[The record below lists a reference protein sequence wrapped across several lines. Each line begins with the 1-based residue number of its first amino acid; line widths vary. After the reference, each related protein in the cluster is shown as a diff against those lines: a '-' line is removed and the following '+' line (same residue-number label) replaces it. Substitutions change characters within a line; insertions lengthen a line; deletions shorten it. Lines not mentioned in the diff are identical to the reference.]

1 MQGKIVKGISG
12 FYYIHVVGAG
22 IYECKAKGS
31 FRNQK
36 IKPLVGDNVE
46 IAILDENEK
55 KGNIEK
61 ILPRKNE
68 LIRPAVANIDGA
80 LVVFAAA
87 KPKPNFHLLDRF
99 LVMMEYQHIPA
110 VLCFNK
116 TDLVDEEERK
126 RLQDIY
132 AAAGYPICFISAKDQ
147 IGIETVKALCLSR
160 SVRCRK
166 ILAYECVAVR
176 DPDGDRR
183 DQYEDRKRKAYD
195 ETFTGHTA
203 FEKHLSD
210 GHAGIQFHV
219 YAGI

>member
-61 ILPRKNE
+61 ILSRKNE

-132 AAAGYPICFISAKDQ
+132 AAAGYPICFVSAKEQ
-147 IGIETVKALCLSR
+147 IGIETVKEQIEGKTFALAGPSGVGKSSLTNVLQSEIR
-160 SVRCRK
+160 METGE
-166 ILAYECVAVR
+166 I
-176 DPDGDRR
+176 
-183 DQYEDRKRKAYD
+183 RKASTI
-195 ETFTGHTA
+195 E
-203 FEKHLSD
+203 
-210 GHAGIQFHV
+210 
-219 YAGI
+219 